1 MNSVH
6 PSFKNSRDLVLS
18 CGMIPFD
25 LVQRGEQTSGAAQLI
40 KASDQDQMEAVRSG
54 CESAPNIGSDAILM
68 TGNLAI
74 INFEESIQGNG
85 IATEQSYRALCC
97 VGLGTGASAE
107 NR

>member
-1 MNSVH
+1 
-6 PSFKNSRDLVLS
+6 
-18 CGMIPFD
+18 
-25 LVQRGEQTSGAAQLI
+25 
-40 KASDQDQMEAVRSG
+40 
-54 CESAPNIGSDAILM
+54 M

-97 VGLGTGASAE
+97 VGPGTGASAE